1 MKAFVSIMLCAIL
14 TAGIVGCSQK
24 AVQRTVPITTSSKE
38 ALKEYLEGQSI
49 SEKLQA
55 TKSLE
60 HFDKAIALDSNFA
73 SAYLNR
79 ANNSFSAKD
88 FFSYLEKAKMVS
100 AQASPGERLNI
111 LAAEAGAYGKLD
123 MQKVYLDSLLTMFP
137 DDERVQFNIGA
148 YYYGLQDYQRAID
161 HYKKALQVVPEYSPV
176 YNILGYAYR
185 QIEKYDDA
193 EKTFKKYT
201 ELIPDDP
208 NPYDSYAELLM
219 KRGRF
224 DESIA
229 NYQKALVI
237 DSLFVSSRLGIA
249 ANYIYKGMYEKGTA
263 ELETLLKLARNDG
276 ERRAKYFTQA
286 VLYTDAG
293 KMEEA
298 LIEFDK
304 EYKIAEQNADA
315 AAMSGDVN
323 AKATILLEM
332 GKYQD
337 ALAAFEKSAKI
348 IFDSNLSEKVK
359 DNADLFLHY
368 DRAQV
373 AIAQKDRK
381 IAIQETEKFRKK
393 AEADNNLNQT
403 RLAHELAGRFALS
416 EKKGDLAIKELL
428 QANLQ
433 NPYNLYRLALAY
445 QLSGDK
451 VKGKAFCSAASDFN
465 GLPALNYAF
474 IRIKAGKMLSNI

>member
-1 MKAFVSIMLCAIL
+1 
-14 TAGIVGCSQK
+14 
-24 AVQRTVPITTSSKE
+24 
-38 ALKEYLEGQSI
+38 
-49 SEKLQA
+49 
-55 TKSLE
+55 
-60 HFDKAIALDSNFA
+60 
-73 SAYLNR
+73 
-79 ANNSFSAKD
+79 
-88 FFSYLEKAKMVS
+88 
-100 AQASPGERLNI
+100 
-111 LAAEAGAYGKLD
+111 
-123 MQKVYLDSLLTMFP
+123 
-137 DDERVQFNIGA
+137 
-148 YYYGLQDYQRAID
+148 
-161 HYKKALQVVPEYSPV
+161 V

-185 QIEKYDDA
+185 QIENYDDA

-224 DESIA
+224 DESIT
-229 NYQKALVI
+229 NYKKALAI

-249 ANYIYKGMYEKGTA
+249 ANFMYKGMYEKGTA
-263 ELETLLKLARNDG
+263 ELETLLTLARNDG

-286 VLYTDAG
+286 VLATDAG
-293 KMEEA
+293 KMDEA
-298 LIEFDK
+298 IK
-304 EYKIAEQNADA
+304 ELENQYSIAKKNGDA

-323 AKATILLEM
+323 TEGTILLEM

-373 AIAQKDRK
+373 AIAQKDIK
-381 IAIQETEKFRKK
+381 IANKETEEFRKK
-393 AEADNNLNQT
+393 AEANKNLNQT
-403 RLAHELAGRFALS
+403 RLAHELAGRFALA
-416 EKKGDLAIKELL
+416 EKKADLAVKELL
-428 QANLQ
+428 QANQQ

-451 VKGKAFCSAASDFN
+451 VKAKEFYTAAAHFN
-465 GLPALNYAF
+465 GLPGLNYAF
-474 IRIKAGKMLSNI
+474 IRTKAVKMISNM